1 MALETLGR
9 PEEARQ
15 ALQQGLTVGCLHHAA
30 EPGRVGAMWR
40 QARQADRNMEND
52 MNRLMAALPPQNAGG
67 AMICSFETFG
77 QIYRMQRGI
86 QAQYLVPVF
95 LLLVTMVPVQARDDA
110 ETERMMQVLQEL
122 LRSCL
127 RSCDVAAR
135 YSERSARLC
144 WSAARRGRTPPCWS
158 ASSRPSTA
166 RPATS
171 GICSTTT
178 PTPPNRGRNRRAA
191 GAAIPAKKPEQNSP
205 RRYCPAGAVR
215 V

>member
-1 MALETLGR
+1 MRLHVLYRAAMIHVLETYKKNGENEKLVELCRSAIEKNPRAERLYLELVMALETLGR

-86 QAQYLVPVF
+86 QAQ
-95 LLLVTMVPVQARDDA
+95 
-110 ETERMMQVLQEL
+110 
-122 LRSCL
+122 
-127 RSCDVAAR
+127 
-135 YSERSARLC
+135 
-144 WSAARRGRTPPCWS
+144 
-158 ASSRPSTA
+158 
-166 RPATS
+166 
-171 GICSTTT
+171 
-178 PTPPNRGRNRRAA
+178 
-191 GAAIPAKKPEQNSP
+191 
-205 RRYCPAGAVR
+205 
-215 V
+215 